1 MCMKIKVI
9 VKMCKGK
16 NKRRPGVLKTVA
28 GGGGGGLVWSG
39 GGVARFG
46 VVGNVE
52 YRGCKPRIEGIV
64 KYC

>member
-1 MCMKIKVI
+1 MK
-9 VKMCKGK
+9 
-16 NKRRPGVLKTVA
+16 KRRR
-28 GGGGGGLVWSG
+28 GGGGACLLG
-39 GGVARFG
+39 GGGSRVG

>member
-1 MCMKIKVI
+1 M
-9 VKMCKGK
+9 
-16 NKRRPGVLKTVA
+16 R
-28 GGGGGGLVWSG
+28 GGGLVWFG
-39 GGVARFG
+39 GRGVAGLG